1 MLCGEES
8 YEVYK
13 LNNQSINQS
22 NKQYQLNNQL
32 NNQIDNQLN
41 KKLINQFHSKSV
53 NIEIKKNTS
62 KDNLTNYNA
71 DTYQESLMC
80 NLFDPSKSSPP
91 DEFMIK
97 LYARLNKH
105 INRRNNICS

>member
-13 LNNQSINQS
+13 LNNQSVNQS
-22 NKQYQLNNQL
+22 NKQYQLNNQ
-32 NNQIDNQLN
+32 IDNQLN
-41 KKLINQFHSKSV
+41 NKLINQFHSKSV

-105 INRRNNICS
+105 SKRDNHICA

>member
-13 LNNQSINQS
+13 LNNQSVNQS
-22 NKQYQLNNQL
+22 NKQYQI

-41 KKLINQFHSKSV
+41 NKLINQFHSKSV

-105 INRRNNICS
+105 SKRGNHICA

>member
-8 YEVYK
+8 YEAYK
-13 LNNQSINQS
+13 LNNQSINQA

-32 NNQIDNQLN
+32 NNKSI
-41 KKLINQFHSKSV
+41 KQFHSKSV

-62 KDNLTNYNA
+62 KDNLTNYNT

-105 INRRNNICS
+105 SKRDNHICA

>member
-13 LNNQSINQS
+13 LNNQSVNQS
-22 NKQYQLNNQL
+22 NKQYQI

-41 KKLINQFHSKSV
+41 NKLINQFHSKSV

-105 INRRNNICS
+105 SKRNNHICA

>member
-13 LNNQSINQS
+13 LNNQSINQT
-22 NKQYQLNNQL
+22 NKQYQL

-41 KKLINQFHSKSV
+41 NKFNQFHSKSV

-105 INRRNNICS
+105 SKRGNHLCT

>member
-13 LNNQSINQS
+13 LNNQSINQT
-22 NKQYQLNNQL
+22 NKQYQL

-41 KKLINQFHSKSV
+41 NKFNQFHSKSV

-105 INRRNNICS
+105 SKRDNHICA

>member
-8 YEVYK
+8 YEAYK

-22 NKQYQLNNQL
+22 NKQYQLNNK
-32 NNQIDNQLN
+32 IDNQLN
-41 KKLINQFHSKSV
+41 NKLINQFHSKSV

-62 KDNLTNYNA
+62 KDNLTNYNT

-105 INRRNNICS
+105 INRSNNICS

>member
-62 KDNLTNYNA
+62 KDNRTNYHA

-105 INRRNNICS
+105 SKRDNHICA

>member
-8 YEVYK
+8 YEVCK
-13 LNNQSINQS
+13 LNNKSINQS
-22 NKQYQLNNQL
+22 NKQYQLNNQ
-32 NNQIDNQLN
+32 IDNQLN
-41 KKLINQFHSKSV
+41 NKLISQFHSKSV

-62 KDNLTNYNA
+62 KYNLTNYNA

-105 INRRNNICS
+105 SKRGNHICA